1 MFSLKKIF
9 FNSIE
14 GVNSAAFI
22 IGFFGL
28 ASKVLGFARD
38 WILAGIF
45 GVGDKLDMYY
55 AAFRIPDMVFNL
67 LIIGALSASFVPIL
81 SGYFYKKDQE
91 KFFGIIGNVLNIFTI
106 AVVAATVLMFF
117 IAPYM
122 LKFIVPGWSGEK
134 FATTVALTRIMLLS
148 PIFLTLS
155 SVAGGVVQS
164 TRRFL
169 VYALAPIAYNIG
181 IIFSAVFLAD
191 FWGIYGIAAGV
202 VLGSALHFLIQWPAV
217 KNLGYKYS
225 FSFNWRDPDIRRIF
239 KTMLPRTLS
248 LGVGQF
254 NLFIITSVASTLAA
268 GSLAIF
274 NYATNIQNIFFGLI
288 GISFSVAVFPA
299 LSSYFALKQYDKFH
313 ASFSRACREIILF
326 IVPAAAYLA
335 IFKSEI
341 VRLIYSAGKFDPGSA
356 ALTENVLLFLALGII
371 AQSLISL
378 IVRTFW
384 ALGDTKTPF
393 YASLFGLAV
402 NVFFAVE
409 LGKYYGVAGLA
420 MAFSLTNIVN
430 FIMLAYLLRRK
441 PMEWGG
447 KNILKTFFG
456 VLFITVISGYVIW
469 QLMNFA
475 PLGNGAVKAIL
486 IFARLFAGSAFFAG
500 LFLLLG
506 KLFGV
511 NELFVFTRAIK
522 RRVVEIFRPD
532 IGAAG

>member
-1 MFSLKKIF
+1 MFSLRKIF

-28 ASKVLGFARD
+28 ASKALGFVRD
-38 WILAGIF
+38 WILVGIF

-55 AAFRIPDMVFNL
+55 AAFRIPDTIFNL

-81 SGYFYKKDQE
+81 SGYYYKKDQ
-91 KFFGIIGNVLNIFTI
+91 KNFFKIISNVLNIFTL
-106 AVVAATVLMFF
+106 AMAAAGVLVFF
-117 IAPYM
+117 AAPYA
-122 LKFIVPGWSGEK
+122 LKFLVPSWSGEK
-134 FATTVALTRIMLLS
+134 FETTVALTRILLLS

-155 SVAGGVVQS
+155 SVAGGVAQS

-181 IIFSAVFLAD
+181 IIFSAVFLAKI
-191 FWGIYGIAAGV
+191 WGIYGIAAGV
-202 VLGSALHFLIQWPAV
+202 VFGSMLHFLIQWPAV
-217 KNLGYKYS
+217 KNLGYRYV
-225 FSFNWRDPDIRRIF
+225 FSFDWRDPDIRRIF

-254 NLFIITSVASTLAA
+254 NLFIITSAASTLAA
-268 GSLAIF
+268 GSLVIF

-299 LSSYFALKQYDKFH
+299 LSSYFAMGQYDKFSV
-313 ASFSRACREIILF
+313 SFSRACREIIF
-326 IVPAAAYLA
+326 FVIPASAYLV

-341 VRLIYSAGKFDPGSA
+341 VRLIYSAGAFDPASA
-356 ALTENVLLFLALGII
+356 ARTEKVLFFLSLGLI

-378 IVRTFW
+378 LVRTFW
-384 ALGDTKTPF
+384 AMGDTKTPF
-393 YASLFGLAV
+393 YTSLFGLAV
-402 NVFFAVE
+402 SVFFAFE

-420 MAFSLTNIVN
+420 IAFSLTNIVN
-430 FIMLAYLLRRK
+430 FIMLAIFLRRM
-441 PMEWGG
+441 PIEWDGR
-447 KNILKTFFG
+447 NILKTFLG
-456 VLFITVISGYVIW
+456 ASVITVISGYAVW
-469 QLMNFA
+469 GLMSFM
-475 PLGNGAVKAIL
+475 PLGHGAVKAVL
-486 IFARLFAGSAFFAG
+486 IFTRLLAGSAIFVG

-506 KLFGV
+506 KLFGIR
-511 NELFVFTRAIK
+511 ELAVFTRTVK
-522 RRVVEIFRPD
+522 RRVIEIFRPD